1 MDLDNFKII
10 NDMHGHETG
19 DEVLQGFSDTVRT
32 CIRNDDLF
40 ARIGGEEFVVVLPD
54 STAESA
60 QHMAERICAEVA
72 ALEFSAYEPSVK
84 VKVTVSAGVG
94 ASREPQVFP
103 ALMRIA
109 DQALYEAKRLGRN
122 QVQVRLHA

>member
-1 MDLDNFKII
+1 
-10 NDMHGHETG
+10 
-19 DEVLQGFSDTVRT
+19 
-32 CIRNDDLF
+32 
-40 ARIGGEEFVVVLPD
+40 
-54 STAESA
+54 
-60 QHMAERICAEVA
+60 VA
-72 ALEFSAYEPSVK
+72 ALEFIAHESLVK

-122 QVQVRLHA
+122 RVQVRLHT